1 MVSLAPLI
9 LTLIQA
15 APGAITEITA
25 LYTAVKGDLSTEDQ
39 ATIDSAL
46 AAAQGGDAQ
55 ATATADSALDEA
67 AAR

>member
-9 LTLIQA
+9 LSLLQA
-15 APGAITEITA
+15 APTAVTEITA
-25 LYTAVKGDLSTEDQ
+25 LYNALKGDLSTEDQ

-46 AAAQGGDAQ
+46 AAAQSGDAK
-55 ATATADSALDEA
+55 ATAAADIALNEA